1 MSKPLSE
8 VELNEISSLAYLDII
23 QAENSDIANLY
34 KAEGAVTVGDVID
47 YYLAQGEFED
57 NQEGPTYMKERFSD
71 KFGGKEEYKYWQDF
85 LEKLDESQDTDYR
98 GWKISNIKSEN
109 KINECGFVAYT
120 IETAPGVV
128 TAAFR
133 GSEPLGQAN
142 YLNDWETDFRFA
154 YSNQTK
160 QEVLTKKYIQSLE
173 GKIDIDQLYITGHS
187 LGGHL
192 GLYAAFSLPAELEAK
207 LVSCSVFAAPGFNQ
221 QALECSKEIISRL
234 KEAGKIRE
242 FQNKYD
248 PVGSILY
255 NPTQAIYVNSNNPN
269 VDNFKNHSN
278 FFLAKKLDDNGN
290 LVFDYCEIQKKD
302 IVCTALHLF
311 TTGFENFPDAQKLI
325 VVEGTLK
332 LVEKA
337 LSRGETDETFQDIV
351 LQQVIEA
358 YMMDG
363 EGELPFILDP
373 SIDRLPDEL
382 AKECEKL
389 VNALDG
395 IIKMVGSLAYLLG
408 GSVLERLGRSIN
420 KMFNKIKTGTQEG
433 LVSTTMNLMMVD
445 LEQLQT
451 LAKKMGDLQEQLK
464 TSVKNEII
472 SKAQSAA
479 RGAKSTYS
487 ESEVSKISNNI
498 SSLCERLNKEYNE
511 VSEALKTLQ
520 KDLNTT
526 YKLYKQEE
534 KDIAKMMF

>member
-57 NQEGPTYMKERFSD
+57 NQEGPTYMEERFSGE
-71 KFGGKEEYKYWQDF
+71 FGGTEEYEYWQDF
-85 LEKLDESQDTDYR
+85 LEKLDESKDTDYR
-98 GWKISNIKSEN
+98 SWKISNIKSEN

-128 TAAFR
+128 TVAFR

-142 YLNDWETDFRFA
+142 YLNDWETDFRFT

-160 QEVLTKKYIQSLE
+160 QEALTKQYIQSLE
-173 GKIDIDQLYITGHS
+173 GKIDIDQLYVTGHS

-192 GLYAAFSLPAELEAK
+192 GLYASFSLPAELEDK

-221 QALECSKEIISRL
+221 QALECNKEIISRL
-234 KEAGKIRE
+234 KEVGKIKE

-269 VDNFKNHSN
+269 VANFTNHSN

-290 LVFDYCEIQKKD
+290 LVFDYCEVQKKD

-311 TTGFENFPDAQKLI
+311 TTGFENLPDAQKL
-325 VVEGTLK
+325 VMVETLLK
-332 LVEKA
+332 IGEER
-337 LSRGETDETFQDIV
+337 LSRGEGDEGFSEII
-351 LQQVIEA
+351 LQQV
-358 YMMDG
+358 MGG
-363 EGELPFILDP
+363 EISLI
-373 SIDRLPDEL
+373 
-382 AKECEKL
+382 KEIEKL
-389 VNALDG
+389 LMKPITKMKIFGA
-395 IIKMVGSLAYLLG
+395 IIYLIG
-408 GSVLERLGRSIN
+408 GSIVEQLGRSIN

-472 SKAQSAA
+472 NKAQSAA

-487 ESEVSKISNNI
+487 ESEVSRISNNI
-498 SSLCERLNKEYNE
+498 SSLCERLNNEYNE